1 VSAFLFLFVK
11 EQVLNG
17 HFQRE
22 QINLEQ
28 FRPRLAGLGQPHDR
42 LFDLPAAGSVIIVSS
57 CSLFWRMGFQHR
69 SVGIAWLTRGLES
82 FQPTLL
88 FFCGELLVQA
98 AKFCSECGEKF
109 Q

>member
-22 QINLEQ
+22 QIN
-28 FRPRLAGLGQPHDR
+28 AGLGQPHDR
-42 LFDLPAAGSVIIVSS
+42 LFDLPAAGPVIIVSS
-57 CSLFWRMGFQHR
+57 CSLFWSMGFQHR